1 MRQGWSRLS
10 QWLRRGGIVVVA
22 AGMMGVLGG
31 AGLYTAQHAEALSYL
46 SNDPKACANCH
57 IMREVYD
64 GWQKASHHHVAVCV
78 DCHLPHD
85 FIGKYL
91 TKVEH
96 GWNHSRAFTMQDFHE
111 PIQIGRRSAAVVEH
125 NCVQCHQGLIGGV
138 LQAQTAFQ
146 DAHAGF
152 RSAGDGSFGCVHC
165 HRGVGHG
172 E

>member
-1 MRQGWSRLS
+1 MRQGWSGLS
-10 QWLRRGGIVVVA
+10 QWLRCGGVVVVA
-22 AGMMGVLGG
+22 AGLMGVLGG
-31 AGLYTAQHAEALSYL
+31 AGLYTARHAEALSYL
-46 SNDPKACANCH
+46 SNDPKACVNCH

-146 DAHAGF
+146 DAHASF